1 MSEQTVTTSTP
12 APAAVVSSPPAE
24 VKVETQVTNQAETTQ
39 TPAQVLNQQTT
50 PDVTVK
56 KPEPKVET
64 PADTGSKLDYS
75 EMISKSIDGA
85 ITPEDIAAIE
95 KTGLSKEQFQM
106 MADAQKAIQTKNN
119 DTLYN
124 VVGGKE
130 SYDSLKSFAAEHLS
144 DDEIDG
150 FNSALRSGNMKI
162 AEMAVLGLKAMAD
175 RERGRN
181 PQMRLGSDGN
191 EGQAVAPYAS
201 QQDLIK
207 DLNSRQYRVDPAFKA
222 TVDARRSKSGF

>member
-1 MSEQTVTTSTP
+1 MSEQTVTTNTP
-12 APAAVVSSPPAE
+12 APAAAAFSAPAE
-24 VKVETQVTNQAETTQ
+24 VKVETQVTNQVETTQ

-56 KPEPKVET
+56 KPEPKVE
-64 PADTGSKLDYS
+64 PQNTGSKLDYS
-75 EMISKSIDGA
+75 EMISKAIDGA

-95 KTGLSKEQFQM
+95 QTGLSKEQFQM

-130 SYDSLKSFAAEHLS
+130 SYESLKSFAAEHLS

-162 AEMAVLGLKAMAD
+162 AEMAVLGLKAMAE

-207 DLNSRQYRVDPAFKA
+207 DLNSRQYRIDPVFKA
-222 TVDARRSKSGF
+222 TVDARRNKSGF